1 MSRIS
6 KVKDCSQRLQR
17 RRSVS
22 PQMVNMKLSQ
32 QTVHPAEFHQKEMPN
47 RTSPGLKSVR
57 NLTEQR
63 SGMED
68 SLKKTVALQDDDL
81 SSNDKGKVKALTT
94 NNSTA
99 SLKTKHSVGVM
110 RNYGKTNCGKSSG
123 SALAQSKESVGFKK
137 VNDHIVKISEKN
149 CTNYSQKGEMLK
161 YVSLADEVME
171 SLAFNDSPGTTSSE
185 DGPSSQSHQPSP
197 HYLSRHTDH
206 KDQSLDLSD
215 GDYASD
221 APSETRFNE
230 EHQTSTPT
238 SSSSSFSSD
247 SELKS
252 LQRSMANC
260 KKTHVERLFWNG
272 CRVITFRNGTKKE
285 IGVDKS
291 VTVTFFNGDV
301 KRTLADG
308 TVNTNMF
315 IQARNFFVCHDSTE
329 KHHPDGTREIS
340 FPDGTI
346 KILYADGREESI
358 FPDGTVVKISQHG
371 EKVVEFTNGQREIH
385 TSQYKR
391 RMYPDGTVKTV
402 YTNGRQETKFSSG
415 RVRIKNNEGIIIMDK
430 K

>member
-260 KKTHVERLFWNG
+260 KKTHVRRTDSDFRQPSSHLSKMFPKVKVTLEDTTHSMGQEQPHTPIRFCKKVMIFTSFWCILKN
-272 CRVITFRNGTKKE
+272 
-285 IGVDKS
+285 
-291 VTVTFFNGDV
+291 
-301 KRTLADG
+301 
-308 TVNTNMF
+308 
-315 IQARNFFVCHDSTE
+315 
-329 KHHPDGTREIS
+329 PIS
-340 FPDGTI
+340 D
-346 KILYADGREESI
+346 
-358 FPDGTVVKISQHG
+358 
-371 EKVVEFTNGQREIH
+371 
-385 TSQYKR
+385 
-391 RMYPDGTVKTV
+391 
-402 YTNGRQETKFSSG
+402 
-415 RVRIKNNEGIIIMDK
+415 
-430 K
+430 